1 MFPSKVDTQY
11 CKRENGRVYQGDIL
25 RDMLLLEMEY
35 VDEEGSGYSIIE
47 KKVPYII
54 VLTQD
59 CDLEQDF
66 NNRAQISEKHDK
78 YIDSIL
84 VCPAYLAEEF
94 RKGKHLE
101 NFGLSMEMWNSKRY
115 DQIKKQNNYR
125 YHYLEGY
132 QPYQI
137 PNLVIDFKHYY
148 TIPRN
153 VIYFAKKNG
162 HYLASL
168 RELFRENLSH
178 RFSYFLSRIGLPTVV
193 ENKVNK
199 HSKIVK
205 T

>member
-1 MFPSKVDTQY
+1 MYPSKVNTRY

-35 VDEEGSGYSIIE
+35 ADEEGSGYSIIE
-47 KKVPYII
+47 KEVPYIV

-94 RKGKHLE
+94 REGKHLE
-101 NFGLSMEMWNSKRY
+101 IFDLKMERWDTKRY
-115 DQIKKQNNYR
+115 KQIKTQNNYR

-148 TIPRN
+148 TISRN
-153 VIYFAKKNG
+153 IIYFAKENG

-168 RELFRENLSH
+168 RQLFRENLSH
-178 RFSYFLSRIGLPTVV
+178 RFSFFLSRIGLP
-193 ENKVNK
+193 
-199 HSKIVK
+199 IVDSDGDRH
-205 T
+205 

>member
-1 MFPSKVDTQY
+1 MFPLKVDTKY

-25 RDMLLLEMEY
+25 RDMLVLEMEY
-35 VDEEGSGYSIIE
+35 DDEKGSRYSVVE
-47 KKVPYII
+47 KKVPYIV

-66 NNRAQISEKHDK
+66 NNRVQISEKHDK

-94 RKGKHLE
+94 REGTHLKD
-101 NFGLSMEMWNSKRY
+101 FDLKMERWDSKRY
-115 DQIKKQNNYR
+115 KQIKTQNNYR

-153 VIYFAKKNG
+153 IIYFAKENG

-168 RELFRENLSH
+168 RQLFREDLSH
-178 RFSYFLSRIGLPTVV
+178 RFSFFLSRIGLPIVDDSGGD
-193 ENKVNK
+193 K
-199 HSKIVK
+199 H
-205 T
+205 